1 MRFDAIVIGA
11 GVVGLACA
19 ERLARDGRRVLVIER
34 HPTFGRETSSRNSQV
49 VHAGLYYPRGSL
61 KARLCVAGRHALVA
75 WCTQHGIALR
85 AIGKLVVA
93 VDDDELASLHA
104 LRDRALENGVDDVVI
119 LDGDEMRRR
128 EPDVIANAALWSPSS
143 GIVDAHGVMA
153 SLLAVARGHR
163 ALDVAFRHEVVHADR
178 VADGYVLRV
187 RDDSHRETDVRA
199 TVVVNA
205 AGLEADTIAA
215 RVGIDV
221 DDARYRQRWVKGS
234 YCALRRGALRVR
246 SLVYPMPP
254 ASLVGL
260 GVHLTLELDG
270 TLRLGPDVEPL
281 SARIA
286 DHTVRDE
293 LAPRFH
299 AAASRFVRGL
309 ARDDVTPDRAGIR
322 PKLIARD
329 GEVRDFVIAEES
341 SRGLA
346 GWVDLIGIESPGLTA
361 SLAIAGEVARI
372 V

>member
-1 MRFDAIVIGA
+1 MHFDAIVIGA

-19 ERLARDGRRVLVIER
+19 ERLARDGRSVLMIER
-34 HPTFGRETSSRNSQV
+34 HPTFGHETSSRNSQV
-49 VHAGLYYPRGSL
+49 VHAGLYYAPGSL

-75 WCTQHGIALR
+75 WCAQHGVALR
-85 AIGKLVVA
+85 TIGKLVVA
-93 VDDDELASLHA
+93 VDEDEIAPLHA

-119 LDGDEMRRR
+119 LDAEEIHRR
-128 EPDVIANAALWSPSS
+128 EPDVIARAALWSPSS

-153 SLLAVARGHR
+153 SLLAAARAHR
-163 ALDVAFRHEVVHADR
+163 AFDVAFRHELVRAER
-178 VADGYVLRV
+178 IGSGYRLVV
-187 RDDSHRETDVRA
+187 RDDAGRESEVHA
-199 TVVVNA
+199 TRVVNA

-215 RVGIDV
+215 RIGIDI

-270 TLRLGPDVEPL
+270 ALRLGPDVEPITT
-281 SARIA
+281 RVA
-286 DHTVRDE
+286 DHGVRDE

-299 AAASRFVRGL
+299 AAASRFLRGI

-322 PKLIARD
+322 PKLIAHE

-341 SRGLA
+341 SRGLP

-361 SLAIAGEVARI
+361 SLAIADEVARF